1 MHAGNCRDVTGAYAP
16 LFPAHE
22 SQLFPIPDG
31 VTFDQAVLADPF
43 SVCLHAILKAPPA
56 DGALTLVYGAGV
68 LGLLSVA
75 ALRTLF
81 PRSRVV
87 VVARYA
93 HQAERAR
100 QLGAERAIHTRDP
113 AEVVE
118 TVAEMVGAKVHRPA
132 GSLPW
137 LLRGVDAIYDTV
149 GSAETL
155 EVGIRVAGPRAP
167 VVITGVGTPTRFEWT
182 PHYFKEIALLGS
194 NAFGI
199 EELRGVRLHA
209 FEHYL
214 RLVEEGRLDLSSCIT
229 HRFRLEQFRE
239 AFLVMHTKA
248 RQNAVKAVFEFGL
261 E

>member
-1 MHAGNCRDVTGAYAP
+1 M
-16 LFPAHE
+16 
-22 SQLFPIPDG
+22 
-31 VTFDQAVLADPF
+31 
-43 SVCLHAILKAPPA
+43 
-56 DGALTLVYGAGV
+56 VYGAGV
-68 LGLLSVA
+68 LGLLTVA
-75 ALRTLF
+75 ALRALF
-81 PRSRVV
+81 PKARVV

-100 QLGAERAIHTRDP
+100 QLGAERVIHTRDP
-113 AEVVE
+113 ADVVE
-118 TVAEMVGAKVHRPA
+118 TVADTVATKVHRPA

-167 VVITGVGTPTRFEWT
+167 VVITGVGTPARFEWT
-182 PHYFKEIALLGS
+182 PLYFKEIALLGS

-199 EELRGVRLHA
+199 EELGSVRIHA

-214 RLVEEGRLDLSSCIT
+214 RLLEAGGQDLSSLIT

-239 AFLVMHTKA
+239 AFLVLHNKA
-248 RQNAVKAVFEFGL
+248 GHNAVKAVFDSGL
-261 E
+261 EWGAYERFLVLERCCFASAEHLRRRHLCGDVGRVRHRTGCEP